1 MTNQQYN
8 QAFKDFQAGKITEQ
22 EWRDVVDKMW
32 HARMGECLPVFQRMK
47 DK

>member
-8 QAFKDFQAGKITEQ
+8 QAFKDFQAGKISEA
-22 EWRDVVDKMW
+22 EWRAIVDKVWLRVMEEN
-32 HARMGECLPVFQRMK
+32 RDVFLRMK